1 VEPRHVETAV
11 SSSYRICQVSTV
23 LLALCLALT
32 SCASQ
37 PTSPASASA
46 ASQRGIPVTTRWTL
60 TRVSGPT
67 GTFTVP
73 PRIDGWLA
81 VTRGHIL
88 SGRDGCATFSAHE
101 HPEVDGF
108 VVSDLSETANG
119 CLGDHGVLDAT
130 RAGFDSLLTPHVTR
144 VAVDHGMMRITAGR
158 NAMTFARDDSAVP
171 SRQTAAPLVTPSAT
185 HG

>member
-1 VEPRHVETAV
+1 MVNAN
-11 SSSYRICQVSTV
+11 YRICQVSTV
-23 LLALCLALT
+23 LLLALCLALT

-37 PTSPASASA
+37 PTSHASASP
-46 ASQRGIPVTTRWTL
+46 ASRRGIPVNTRWKL
-60 TRVSGPT
+60 TKVSGPT

-88 SGRDGCATFSAHE
+88 SGRDGCATFRAHE
-101 HPEVDGF
+101 HPQTDGF

-130 RAGFDSLLTPHVTR
+130 RAGFDSLLTPHVAR
-144 VAVDHGMMRITAGR
+144 VAVSHGMLRITAGR
-158 NAMTFARDDSAVP
+158 SAMTFARDGSAVP